1 MLKELRIENL
11 AIIEKLYLEFESNL
25 VVLTGETGAGKSIIL
40 DGINLLIGER
50 ATQEMIRDGAEK
62 LLAEGIFQ
70 INDRQIEYLK
80 ELDIEVDDDEIIVQ
94 RIIERAGK
102 GKAFVNGRR
111 VPLNLLKNIMGTL
124 VDLVGQHTH
133 QALLEKEYHLKLLDR
148 FLTDEEKK
156 IKEKLEETVNRYNSL
171 NKELKLL
178 KEEEKNFREK
188 KDLYEYQVNEINS
201 LNLRLGED
209 EELEEEYKKLFNS
222 GKIKENLEKSLMILR
237 EDEINALS
245 IIGMAKRNL
254 EYIAKYGKEYEE
266 VLENLNKIYYEL
278 EDVVYYIG
286 DQNDNIESNDFRL
299 NEIVDRL
306 DKINSLKKKYNM
318 DLEEILNYKEEIEDK
333 LSKID
338 YNSFELTKLENSI
351 SEVKKEYF
359 EYAKQISEIRKKIAK
374 NIEKM
379 LLNEF
384 KDLKME
390 MAKFKV
396 FFYENDNISK
406 DGIDD
411 VEFMITTNV
420 GQDYKPL
427 SKIVSGG
434 EISRIM
440 LSLKSIFSKVDSI
453 PILIFDEID
462 TGVGGETVRK
472 VAEKLKNIGEN
483 VQVICITHSPNI
495 AAKATQQ
502 FYIEKKIIN
511 ESTVTTVKEL
521 KGKER
526 LNEIARMLAGDNI
539 TDAVISHASELLKE
553 GK

>member
-1 MLKELRIENL
+1 
-11 AIIEKLYLEFESNL
+11 
-25 VVLTGETGAGKSIIL
+25 
-40 DGINLLIGER
+40 
-50 ATQEMIRDGAEK
+50 
-62 LLAEGIFQ
+62 
-70 INDRQIEYLK
+70 
-80 ELDIEVDDDEIIVQ
+80 
-94 RIIERAGK
+94 
-102 GKAFVNGRR
+102 
-111 VPLNLLKNIMGTL
+111 
-124 VDLVGQHTH
+124 
-133 QALLEKEYHLKLLDR
+133 
-148 FLTDEEKK
+148 
-156 IKEKLEETVNRYNSL
+156 
-171 NKELKLL
+171 
-178 KEEEKNFREK
+178 
-188 KDLYEYQVNEINS
+188 
-201 LNLRLGED
+201 
-209 EELEEEYKKLFNS
+209 
-222 GKIKENLEKSLMILR
+222 
-237 EDEINALS
+237 
-245 IIGMAKRNL
+245 
-254 EYIAKYGKEYEE
+254 
-266 VLENLNKIYYEL
+266 
-278 EDVVYYIG
+278 
-286 DQNDNIESNDFRL
+286 
-299 NEIVDRL
+299 
-306 DKINSLKKKYNM
+306 
-318 DLEEILNYKEEIEDK
+318 
-333 LSKID
+333 
-338 YNSFELTKLENSI
+338 
-351 SEVKKEYF
+351 
-359 EYAKQISEIRKKIAK
+359 
-374 NIEKM
+374 M

>member
-94 RIIERAGK
+94 RIVERSGK

-351 SEVKKEYF
+351 LEVKKEYF